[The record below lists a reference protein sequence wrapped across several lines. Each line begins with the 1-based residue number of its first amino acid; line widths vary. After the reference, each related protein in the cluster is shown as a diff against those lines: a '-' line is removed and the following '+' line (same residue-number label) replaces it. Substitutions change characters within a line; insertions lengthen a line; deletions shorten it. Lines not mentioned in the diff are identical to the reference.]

1 MSNKE
6 CTACKT
12 TKPESEFYFNTRA
25 GCLKSICKSCE
36 KATVMEWKR
45 NNKDKVKDSNAR
57 YYQKINKDKVKE
69 YSTRYYQK
77 IKDTQH
83 HKEYVEENRD
93 KKNAYWRE
101 HYRANFEYYAERDV
115 RKRVKKYG
123 GEYKYFKRME
133 IYERDGWVCQVCNKK
148 VNKNLKYPAP
158 MCASIDHIIPLV
170 DGGPHTKRNTQ
181 LAHLYCN
188 KKIRNFGIKQTR
200 LF

>member
-25 GCLKSICKSCE
+25 GCLKSICKNCE

-77 IKDTQH
+77 
-83 HKEYVEENRD
+83 
-93 KKNAYWRE
+93 
-101 HYRANFEYYAERDV
+101 
-115 RKRVKKYG
+115 
-123 GEYKYFKRME
+123 
-133 IYERDGWVCQVCNKK
+133 
-148 VNKNLKYPAP
+148 LK
-158 MCASIDHIIPLV
+158 
-170 DGGPHTKRNTQ
+170 TRNTTRNM
-181 LAHLYCN
+181 LR
-188 KKIRNFGIKQTR
+188 KTGIRKMLIGESITGLILNITPKGM
-200 LF
+200 